1 VSLVAGERELVS
13 WRWHIGRFEREREN
27 KKEVKGGVRVED
39 GAGM

>member
-1 VSLVAGERELVS
+1 LADLK
-13 WRWHIGRFEREREN
+13 EREN